1 MTGRIVKGISGFYYI
16 FVAGSGIYECKAKGA
31 FRKQGLKPLVG
42 DQVEI
47 DVLDEAEHLGNVVR
61 ILPRKNALIR
71 PAVANVDQAL
81 VIFAAASITD
91 WFDGKLA
98 RKYNLVTNFGKFM
111 DPLADKLLVCSAMIC
126 MIDLKRLPAWFV
138 IIIIAREFI
147 ISGFRLIA
155 AENGIVIAANYWGKF
170 KTASQMIMIILLIL
184 HFDGIFVILE
194 QIFIWLS
201 LALTIISLITY
212 IWQNRTVLSMQE

>member
-1 MTGRIVKGISGFYYI
+1 MNTPNKLTIARMIIVPF
-16 FVAGSGIYECKAKGA
+16 
-31 FRKQGLKPLVG
+31 
-42 DQVEI
+42 
-47 DVLDEAEHLGNVVR
+47 
-61 ILPRKNALIR
+61 
-71 PAVANVDQAL
+71 L
-81 VIFAAASITD
+81 VIFLLTGWGGEANRYISLTLFVVASVTD
-91 WFDGKLA
+91 WFDGYLA
-98 RKYNLVTNFGKFM
+98 RKNNLVTNFGKFM

-212 IWQNRTVLSMQE
+212 VWQNRTVLSMQE

>member
-1 MTGRIVKGISGFYYI
+1 MNTPNKLTIARMIIVPF
-16 FVAGSGIYECKAKGA
+16 
-31 FRKQGLKPLVG
+31 
-42 DQVEI
+42 
-47 DVLDEAEHLGNVVR
+47 
-61 ILPRKNALIR
+61 
-71 PAVANVDQAL
+71 L
-81 VIFAAASITD
+81 VIFLLTGWGGEANRYISLTLFVVASVTD
-91 WFDGKLA
+91 WFDGYLA
-98 RKYNLVTNFGKFM
+98 RKNNLVTNFGKFM

-201 LALTIISLITY
+201 LALTIISLMTY

>member
-1 MTGRIVKGISGFYYI
+1 MNTPNKLTIARMIIVPF
-16 FVAGSGIYECKAKGA
+16 
-31 FRKQGLKPLVG
+31 
-42 DQVEI
+42 
-47 DVLDEAEHLGNVVR
+47 
-61 ILPRKNALIR
+61 
-71 PAVANVDQAL
+71 L
-81 VIFAAASITD
+81 VIFLLTGWGGEANRYISLTLFVVASVTD
-91 WFDGKLA
+91 WFDGYLA
-98 RKYNLVTNFGKFM
+98 RKNNLVTNFGKFM

-126 MIDLKRLPAWFV
+126 MIDLKRLSAWFV

-201 LALTIISLITY
+201 LAFTIISLITY